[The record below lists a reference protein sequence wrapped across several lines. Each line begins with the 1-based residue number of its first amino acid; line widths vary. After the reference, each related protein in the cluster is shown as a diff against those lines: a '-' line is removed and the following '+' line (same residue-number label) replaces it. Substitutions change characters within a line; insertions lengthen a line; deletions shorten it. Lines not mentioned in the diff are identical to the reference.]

1 MLRESTNCA
10 RGSSRRHERWGSRDE
25 APQVALCYIDIG
37 SCVRDPGPKLRPGGY
52 GRAAGGDRTARPTY
66 ATWRRA
72 PGGDHLAV
80 SRLHTADRPWLLK
93 AEPGGYRPY
102 LYALAIRAERAQL
115 VEPATGHSTARY
127 KGWPIAA
134 GPSSNTA
141 MAPYCTFGSVTSHP
155 PATGRSGS
163 ELSSAAR

>member
-1 MLRESTNCA
+1 GGAGGEH
-10 RGSSRRHERWGSRDE
+10 GG
-25 APQVALCYIDIG
+25 Q
-37 SCVRDPGPKLRPGGY
+37 PGA
-52 GRAAGGDRTARPTY
+52 AAG
-66 ATWRRA
+66 RRA

-80 SRLHTADRPWLLK
+80 SRLYTAGRSWLLK

-134 GPSSNTA
+134 GPYSNTA

-155 PATGRSGS
+155 PATERSGS